1 MGASLDEPLR
11 AILSNSRAP
20 APSSHGPYDCLYDC
34 RALSARDDGPLAQ
47 LVERHVYTVD
57 VIGSSPVGPTKQS
70 AGWPR
75 LFPGSACLLPFGSGV
90 RVGVVLVQLRIQD
103 CEYLTTGLITR
114 RSQVQGELPLWGNSD
129 AS

>member
-1 MGASLDEPLR
+1 
-11 AILSNSRAP
+11 
-20 APSSHGPYDCLYDC
+20 
-34 RALSARDDGPLAQ
+34 
-47 LVERHVYTVD
+47 
-57 VIGSSPVGPTKQS
+57 
-70 AGWPR
+70 
-75 LFPGSACLLPFGSGV
+75 V